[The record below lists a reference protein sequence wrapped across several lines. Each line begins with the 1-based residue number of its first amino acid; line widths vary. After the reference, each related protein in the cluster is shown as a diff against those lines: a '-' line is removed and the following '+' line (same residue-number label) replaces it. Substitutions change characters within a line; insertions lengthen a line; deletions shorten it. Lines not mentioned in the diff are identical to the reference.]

1 MSEIIYGLISK
12 VDSAALERHFDII
25 HKDFP
30 NEPIRYTEIGLYNG
44 RTAGAVKQ
52 YFVSKGY
59 EYEIT
64 GIESFIL
71 GEKMVFFPE
80 DAKLING
87 SSIEIYN
94 RIPDNSQHFILV
106 DGNHSFPYVIA
117 DFFCYKDKIKKGG
130 YICFHDA
137 SPQTQWKG
145 WQHVGDKDD
154 PDMTIAVMKALEKIG
169 LLNENNYGHGMLQTW
184 KGAFGF
190 ELVCHEWEPP
200 EVNDGGG
207 VIIFKKMY

>member
-1 MSEIIYGLISK
+1 MSQLQYGLISR
-12 VDSAALERHFDII
+12 VDSNELEKCFDII
-25 HKDFP
+25 HKEF
-30 NEPIRYTEIGLYNG
+30 NGEPIKYTEIGLYNG
-44 RTAGAVKQ
+44 RTASGVKE
-52 YFVSKGY
+52 YFVSNGY
-59 EYEIT
+59 DYEIT

-80 DAKLING
+80 DGKLING

-94 RIPDNSQHFILV
+94 RIPDNSQHFVLI
-106 DGNHSFPYVIA
+106 DGNHSFPFVVA

-130 YICFHDA
+130 FICFHDA

-169 LLNENNYGHGMLQTW
+169 LIGEKNNREWL
-184 KGAFGF
+184 GF
-190 ELVCHEWEPP
+190 DLFCHEWEPP

>member
-1 MSEIIYGLISK
+1 MIQYGLISR
-12 VDSAALERHFDII
+12 VDSDTMEKVFDMIAEE
-25 HKDFP
+25 FP
-30 NEPIRYTEIGLYNG
+30 NESIRYTELGLYNG
-44 RTAGAVKQ
+44 RTSGGVKE
-52 YFVSKGY
+52 YFLSKNY
-59 EYEIT
+59 PYEIT

-80 DAKLING
+80 DGNLING

-94 RIPDNSQHFILV
+94 RIPDNSQHFILI

-117 DFFCYKDKIKKGG
+117 DYYCYKDKIKKGG
-130 YICFHDA
+130 YLCFHDA

-145 WQHVGDKDD
+145 WQGIGDKDD

-169 LLNENNYGHGMLQTW
+169 LVGETHNREWL
-184 KGAFGF
+184 GF
-190 ELVCHEWEPP
+190 ELVFHEWD
-200 EVNDGGG
+200 VNDLGGG

>member
-1 MSEIIYGLISK
+1 MSNIQYGLISR
-12 VDSAALERHFDII
+12 VDSDAIERCFDDI
-25 HKDFP
+25 HLLAP
-30 NEPIRYTEIGLYNG
+30 SEPIKFTEIGLYNG
-44 RTAGAVKQ
+44 RTANGVKE

-59 EYEIT
+59 AYEIT

-80 DAKLING
+80 DGKLING

-94 RIPDNSQHFILV
+94 RIPDNSQDFILV
-106 DGNHSFPYVIA
+106 DGNHSFPYVVA
-117 DFFCYKDKIKKGG
+117 DFYCYKDKLKKGG

-169 LLNENNYGHGMLQTW
+169 LVGENHNRDWL
-184 KGAFGF
+184 GF
-190 ELVCHEWEPP
+190 ELVCHVWDENNE
-200 EVNDGGG
+200 GCG
-207 VIIFKKMY
+207 VIIFKKKY